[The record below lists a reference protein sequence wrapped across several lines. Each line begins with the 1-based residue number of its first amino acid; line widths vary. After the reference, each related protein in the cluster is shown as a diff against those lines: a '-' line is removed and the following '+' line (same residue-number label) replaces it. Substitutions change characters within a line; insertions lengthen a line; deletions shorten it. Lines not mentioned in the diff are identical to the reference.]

1 MFRGFACQKPQPSR
15 IELRLRL
22 RKQQCSGWRAPPH
35 FWAFLTILQSS
46 KVFRSTQKRAKS
58 SQNLLRKGRRKLLLS
73 QLTVMFSSI
82 KPQSILK
89 FGSWG
94 WTALV
99 KDPTRVASVRGKG
112 TIWTSNRFVIG
123 EIPGTSTR
131 LRMFA
136 NTVAH
141 FRGSV
146 TFSRSINWSQRI
158 CWTSSHCECDR
169 NTWRDQTLLDGKN
182 RFFPLLNGKLSVIAR
197 IWISWCLVTP
207 WIILTRSPRRSHL
220 PVDWSGFPFRI
231 RRLKTLRASSNW

>member
-1 MFRGFACQKPQPSR
+1 MFRGFAYQKPQPSR

-46 KVFRSTQKRAKS
+46 KAFRPTQQIDKS
-58 SQNLLRKGRRKLLLS
+58 SQNLLRKRKRKLLLS
-73 QLTVMFSSI
+73 RLTVMFSSI

-94 WTALV
+94 WTSLV
-99 KDPTRVASVRGKG
+99 KDPTRATSVQGIG

-123 EIPGTSTR
+123 EIPGISTR
-131 LRMFA
+131 LRRFA

-146 TFSRSINWSQRI
+146 TVSRSI
-158 CWTSSHCECDR
+158 
-169 NTWRDQTLLDGKN
+169 
-182 RFFPLLNGKLSVIAR
+182 
-197 IWISWCLVTP
+197 
-207 WIILTRSPRRSHL
+207 
-220 PVDWSGFPFRI
+220 
-231 RRLKTLRASSNW
+231 